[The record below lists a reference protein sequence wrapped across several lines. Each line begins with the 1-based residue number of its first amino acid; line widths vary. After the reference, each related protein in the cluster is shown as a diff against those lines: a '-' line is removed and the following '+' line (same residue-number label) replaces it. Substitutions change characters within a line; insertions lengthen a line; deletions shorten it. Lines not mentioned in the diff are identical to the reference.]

1 VTTTTTGSGND
12 LVNIWIK
19 KNGSN
24 VPDTDGQ
31 INIAAKTGGNISS
44 WNYLLNL
51 NAGDYIEFYIKC
63 LTSSNVS
70 LSRFAA
76 VGTPPDDSPESPS
89 IIVTY
94 MQAAYNGPTG
104 ATGPQGVVGA
114 TGATGPQGIQGATG
128 ATGPQGIQG
137 ITGQTGAT
145 GATGATGP
153 RGITG
158 ATGSTG
164 PQGITGATGPEGGT
178 TTLTTKGDLLTRTS
192 TTVVRLGVGTDN
204 YVLTA
209 ASPTATGLIWSPS
222 PQVVTSATRPSSPYI
237 GQLIFESDTNIILQY
252 IPSLGLGVAGWVLP
266 FAQCVGRVQ
275 LTVNTPYPA
284 LVVSSIPQYGTG
296 LHFRGRLR
304 SNRPFLNNT
313 GGRFQLNN
321 DTTNVYSGAINP
333 SGTFTAIWGYM
344 GQFPD
349 DGPGPN
355 PSPAGEYG
363 CYQNYIP
370 NYSSSNSIVAIQTT
384 GGGYSG
390 GLPVVVN
397 NIYTPAVAAAITQVT
412 VGDDINGIIVAGSTL
427 EVWIER

>member
-1 VTTTTTGSGND
+1 
-12 LVNIWIK
+12 
-19 KNGSN
+19 
-24 VPDTDGQ
+24 
-31 INIAAKTGGNISS
+31 
-44 WNYLLNL
+44 
-51 NAGDYIEFYIKC
+51 
-63 LTSSNVS
+63 
-70 LSRFAA
+70 
-76 VGTPPDDSPESPS
+76 
-89 IIVTY
+89 
-94 MQAAYNGPTG
+94 
-104 ATGPQGVVGA
+104 
-114 TGATGPQGIQGATG
+114 
-128 ATGPQGIQG
+128 
-137 ITGQTGAT
+137 
-145 GATGATGP
+145 
-153 RGITG
+153 
-158 ATGSTG
+158 
-164 PQGITGATGPEGGT
+164 
-178 TTLTTKGDLLTRTS
+178 
-192 TTVVRLGVGTDN
+192 LGVGLDN

-222 PQVVTSATRPSSPYI
+222 PQVVTSTARPSSPYI

-275 LTVNTPYPA
+275 LTVNTLHPA

-304 SNRPFLNNT
+304 SNRSYLNNT

-321 DTTNVYSGAINP
+321 DTTSVYSGVINP
-333 SGTFTAIWGYM
+333 SGASFTTIWGYM

-355 PSPAGEYG
+355 PSPTGEYG

-370 NYSSSNSIVAIQTT
+370 NYSSSNIIVAIQTT
-384 GGGYSG
+384 GGGFSG

-412 VGDDINGIIVAGSTL
+412 VGDDINGPIVAGSTL